1 MTFAEVAVN
10 VPPVRGTFHYHLPPD
25 LEGRLLP
32 GHLVTAPFGHQRV
45 QGVVLSLLT
54 EAEVPETRP
63 VEALVDSAPVLTAA
77 QLALGRWLAAETRT
91 PLIDCL
97 TLMLPPGLS
106 QQADSLYAVADP
118 AAAGDDPSQGRL
130 LHLLMQRGPLRG
142 RQIQHALPRAAW
154 RRAAEALV
162 RRGALSRTPVLEA
175 PRIQPRQVRTAALAG
190 DPIAP
195 LPDSSALGRPGSPAA
210 RRRSAVLTMLAREP
224 GPVEVSWIYA
234 ETGAGLPDL
243 RFLEARDRVVLGA
256 QEVWRD
262 PLADVDFVP
271 ADPPSLTRD
280 QAAVW
285 EAVQGA
291 LEQAADGADVPPHLL
306 HGVTGSGKTEI
317 YLRAVADCLAG
328 GRQAIILVP
337 EIALTPQTVRRFLAR
352 FPGQVGLLHSQL
364 TPGQRY
370 DTWRRARAGRLGVVV
385 GPRSALFVPLP
396 RIGLIVLDEAH
407 DDSYK
412 EQGQAP
418 RYDARPAAAAYARIL
433 GALCLLG
440 TATPDVVTAYQA
452 AQGKVRRL
460 VMPQRILGH
469 RTRVAQQSAR
479 FGVASRYVPAGGEAE
494 VIDLPPV
501 RIIDLRQEL
510 RSGNASLF
518 SRALQQALAE
528 TLAAKQQAILFLNR
542 RGSATYVFCRDCGA
556 ALRCPRCE
564 TPLTFH
570 GTQEELQCH
579 HCGYRRKMPRTC
591 PTCGSPRIK
600 QFGAGTQRV
609 EAEVQRLFPTARTL
623 RWDWDATRAVGAH
636 DVLLAHF
643 ANHRADVLVGT
654 QMIAKGLDLPLVTL
668 VGVVS
673 ADTGLNLPDFRAGER
688 TFQVLT
694 QVAGRAG
701 RGLLGGRVI
710 LQTFQPD
717 HYVLRAAAG
726 HDYQAFYAA
735 EIQYRRELGY
745 PPFRRLARLVFRHPR
760 REQAQHEAA
769 RLAGALRAQI
779 ARQEMRVDLIGPAP
793 CFYAR
798 ARGLYR
804 WQIVIRAADPV
815 ALVPDSLPEGWS
827 LDVDPVTLL

>member
-1 MTFAEVAVN
+1 VTFAEIAVN

-32 GHLVTAPFGHQRV
+32 GHLVTVPFGRQRV
-45 QGVVLSLLT
+45 QGVVLRLLSL
-54 EAEVPETRP
+54 ADVPETRP
-63 VEALVDSAPVLTAA
+63 VEGLVDSAPVLTAA
-77 QLALGRWLAAETRT
+77 QLDLGRWLAAETHT

-106 QQADSLYAVADP
+106 QQADSLYAITDP
-118 AAAGDDPSQGRL
+118 TAACDDPSQSRL
-130 LHLLMQRGPLRG
+130 LRLLTQRGPLHG

-154 RRAAEALV
+154 RRSAEALV
-162 RRGALSRTPVLEA
+162 RRGVLSRTPVLEA
-175 PRIQPRQVRTAALAG
+175 PSVQPRQVHTAALAG
-190 DPIAP
+190 DPGAP
-195 LPDSSALGRPGSPAA
+195 RPPGGALGRPGSPTSPRRAA
-210 RRRSAVLTMLAREP
+210 ILAMLAREP

-234 ETGAGLPDL
+234 ETGAGLADL
-243 RFLEARDRVVLGA
+243 RFLEARGLVVLSA
-256 QEVWRD
+256 REVWRD

-271 ADPPSLTRD
+271 AEAPTLTRD

-285 EAVQGA
+285 EAVRQA
-291 LEQAADGADVPPHLL
+291 LEQAGAGAPPLPHLL

-317 YLRAVADCLAG
+317 YLRAVAECLARD
-328 GRQAIILVP
+328 RQAIVLVP
-337 EIALTPQTVRRFLAR
+337 EIALTPQTVRRFLSR
-352 FPGQVGLLHSQL
+352 FPGQVGILHSQL

-370 DTWRRARAGRLGVVV
+370 DTWRRARAGRLGVIV
-385 GPRSALFVPLP
+385 GPRSALFAPLP
-396 RIGLIVLDEAH
+396 HIGLIVLDEAH

-418 RYDARPAAAAYARIL
+418 RYDARTAAAVYAGLL
-433 GALCLLG
+433 GALCLSG
-440 TATPDVVTAYQA
+440 TATPDVVTTYQA
-452 AQGKVRRL
+452 TRGKVRRL
-460 VMPQRILGH
+460 ALPQRILGH
-469 RTRVAQQSAR
+469 RTRVAQQAAR
-479 FGVASRYVPAGGEAE
+479 LGIASRYAPAEAE
-494 VIDLPPV
+494 AQAIELPPV
-501 RIIDLRQEL
+501 QIIDLRQEL
-510 RSGNASLF
+510 RAGNASLF

-528 TLAAKQQAILFLNR
+528 TLAMNQQAILFLNR

-570 GTQEELQCH
+570 GSNEQLQCH
-579 HCGYRRKMPRTC
+579 HCGYRRKMPRAC
-591 PTCGSPRIK
+591 PACGSVRIK

-609 EAEVQRLFPTARTL
+609 EAEVQRLFPAARTL
-623 RWDWDATRAVGAH
+623 RWDWDATRAAGAH

-673 ADTGLNLPDFRAGER
+673 ADTGLNLPDFRAAER

-701 RGLLGGRVI
+701 RGLLGGRVL

-717 HYVLRAAAG
+717 HYVIRAAAG
-726 HDYQAFYAA
+726 HDYQAFYEA
-735 EIQYRRELGY
+735 ELQHRRELGY
-745 PPFRRLARLVFRHPR
+745 PPFRRLARLVLCHPHL
-760 REQAQHEAA
+760 EQAQREAG
-769 RLAGALRAQI
+769 RLAGALRAQV
-779 ARQEMRVDLIGPAP
+779 ARQAVRADLIGPAP

-798 ARGLYR
+798 VRGLYR
-804 WQIVIRAADPV
+804 WQIVIRAADPA
-815 ALVPDSLPEGWS
+815 ALVPETLPEGWI